1 MLSILHV
8 GTALGYRGGEQQ
20 VFFLLRGLKER
31 GELTQAALPEQG
43 LLAHRAREAGIAV
56 LPLHARGDLD
66 FQAAATLRRYVRR
79 HEPDILHLHTARAHA
94 IGRLALAGLQARPRT
109 VVSRQVS
116 FPTRGGPF
124 RRLKYLHGID
134 RYVAVSQS
142 AADSVLQAGVSPAR
156 VTVVPCGVDIS
167 VFEVPRDREG
177 LGRELAIPDTAKL
190 VGLTGAL
197 EEGKGPGDVLEAVA
211 GLSRNV
217 HVILTGEGTL
227 RHALERRSK
236 REDLAG
242 RVHFLGWREDFPRV
256 LRSLDVL
263 CLPSRQ
269 EGFPNAILDAL
280 AAEVPV
286 IATRVGGVPEML
298 ESGVNGLL
306 VEPGNPPALRE
317 ALSRILEDPSLGA
330 ALAAQ
335 GGRTIE
341 RFTVDRM
348 VERTLAVYQDVL
360 TGCPEPGVS
369 GEKGASSC

>member
-1 MLSILHV
+1 MLSVLHV

-20 VFFLLRGLKER
+20 LFFLLRGLKER
-31 GELTQAALPEQG
+31 GETTPAALPEHG

-56 LPLHARGDLD
+56 LPLRARGDLD
-66 FQAAATLRRYVRR
+66 LRAAATLRGYVRR
-79 HEPDILHLHTARAHA
+79 HRPQILHLHTARAHA
-94 IGRLALAGLQARPRT
+94 IGRLALAGLANRPKT

-116 FPTRGGPF
+116 FPTRGGPL
-124 RRLKYLHGID
+124 RRLKYVHGID
-134 RYVAVSQS
+134 RYVAVSRS
-142 AADSVLQAGVSPAR
+142 AALSVLRAGVPPDR
-156 VTVVPCGVDIS
+156 VTVVPCGVDLA
-167 VFEVPRDREG
+167 VFQVPRDREG
-177 LGRELAIPDTAKL
+177 LKQELAIRDTAKL

-211 GLSRNV
+211 GLSPDV
-217 HVILTGEGTL
+217 HVLLTGEGTL
-227 RHALERRSK
+227 RDALERRS
-236 REDLAG
+236 RRGDLAG

-298 ESGVNGLL
+298 ESGVDGLL
-306 VEPGNPPALRE
+306 VEPANPPALRE
-317 ALSRILEDPSLGA
+317 ALSRILDDPSLGA
-330 ALAAQ
+330 ALAAR
-335 GGRTIE
+335 GGRTIQ
-341 RFTVDRM
+341 RFTADRM

-360 TGCPEPGVS
+360 TGRRGPGVS
-369 GEKGASSC
+369 GREGASSC